1 MDSSLSN
8 DGIMMCQTGDVK
20 FFQLTEREE
29 SEMKISVFSVD
40 LAKGKFQ
47 VHGFDA
53 LGERRLAKT
62 LGRAGMQRLFSA
74 QEEQGEVVME
84 ACGSAH
90 YWGRYLERLGYRVR
104 LIAAQHV
111 KPFVVGNKTD
121 ANDAD
126 AIYEGSRRAGIRS
139 VSIKSIAQQDALVV
153 HAHRERLVKARTA
166 LVNQLRG
173 ELAERGVVFGK
184 KTGVLRRGVVA
195 VLEQE
200 AGGEVTE
207 YLQRWVS
214 ERLDEWRSLDE
225 RIKGCER
232 EMQQCYRASPAC
244 VQIGAVEGIG
254 VITATATV
262 ATVGDARQ
270 YESGR
275 HFSAWLGLTPKER
288 SSGQTRHLSGITK
301 RGNSYLR
308 KLFVHGAR
316 AAVRAAQRK
325 TDARSRWINA
335 LVERR
340 GHNKAVVALAN
351 KNARIV
357 WALLSSGE
365 CYRTPMA
372 AAA

>member
-1 MDSSLSN
+1 
-8 DGIMMCQTGDVK
+8 
-20 FFQLTEREE
+20 
-29 SEMKISVFSVD
+29 MKISVFSVD
-40 LAKGKFQ
+40 LAKNKFQ

-62 LGRAGMQRLFSA
+62 LSRSGMQRLFLA
-74 QEEQGEVVME
+74 QDARGEVVME

-90 YWGRYLERLGYRVR
+90 YWGRYLEGLGYRVR
-104 LIAAQHV
+104 LLAAQHV

-126 AIYEGSRRAGIRS
+126 AIYEASRRTGIRP
-139 VSIKSIAQQDALVV
+139 VSIKSIAQQDALLV

-184 KTGVLRRGVVA
+184 RIDVLRRSVMA
-195 VLEQE
+195 FLEQDT
-200 AGGEVTE
+200 GGEITV
-207 YLQRWVS
+207 YLRCWVS
-214 ERLDEWRSLDE
+214 ERLAEWRALAEQIEACD
-225 RIKGCER
+225 R
-232 EMQQCYRASPAC
+232 EMQQWYRATPAC
-244 VQIGAVEGIG
+244 AQIGAIEGIG
-254 VITATATV
+254 VITATATVATV

-288 SSGQTRHLSGITK
+288 SSGQMRHLSGITK
-301 RGNSYLR
+301 RGDSYLR

-316 AAVRAAQRK
+316 SAVLAATRK

-365 CYRTPMA
+365 CYRA
-372 AAA
+372 AAEAA

>member
-8 DGIMMCQTGDVK
+8 DGIMMCQTGNVK
-20 FFQLTEREE
+20 SFQLTEREE

-62 LGRAGMQRLFSA
+62 VSRAGMQRLFA
-74 QEEQGEVVME
+74 GREERGEVVME

-90 YWGRYLERLGYRVR
+90 YWGRYLESLGYRVR

-126 AIYEGSRRAGIRS
+126 AIYDASRRAGIRS
-139 VSIKSIAQQDALVV
+139 VPIKSIAQQDALLV
-153 HAHRERLVKARTA
+153 HAQRERLVKARTA

-173 ELAERGVVFGK
+173 ELAERGAVFGK
-184 KTGVLRRGVVA
+184 KTGVLRQGVVA
-195 VLEQE
+195 FLERE
-200 AGGEVTE
+200 AGGDVTA

-214 ERLDEWRSLDE
+214 ERLDEWRALDE
-225 RIKGCER
+225 RIKACER
-232 EMQQCYRASPAC
+232 EIQHAYRTNPAC

-288 SSGQTRHLSGITK
+288 SSGQMRHLGGITK

-316 AAVRAAQRK
+316 AAVLAATRK

-357 WALLSSGE
+357 WALLSRGE
-365 CYRTPMA
+365 CYRVPVAEA
-372 AAA
+372 A

>member
-1 MDSSLSN
+1 
-8 DGIMMCQTGDVK
+8 
-20 FFQLTEREE
+20 
-29 SEMKISVFSVD
+29 MKISVYAVD
-40 LAKGKFQ
+40 LAKSKFQ

-62 LGRAGMQRLFSA
+62 LSRSGMQRLFAA
-74 QEEQGEVVME
+74 QDARGEVVME

-90 YWGRYLERLGYRVR
+90 YWGRYLEGLGYRVR

-126 AIYEGSRRAGIRS
+126 AIYAASRRADLRA
-139 VSIKSIAQQDALVV
+139 VPLKSTAQQDALLV
-153 HAHRERLVKARTA
+153 HATRERLVKARTA

-173 ELAERGVVFGK
+173 ELGERGVVFGK
-184 KTGVLRRGVVA
+184 QTEVLRRGVMA
-195 VLEQE
+195 FLEQ
-200 AGGEVTE
+200 AADGEVTE
-207 YLQRWVS
+207 YLRHWVR

-225 RIKGCER
+225 RIKTCER
-232 EMQQCYRASPAC
+232 EMQHGYRTSPAC
-244 VQIGAVEGIG
+244 VQIGAVEGVG

-262 ATVGDARQ
+262 ATVGNARQ
-270 YESGR
+270 YASGR
-275 HFSAWLGLTPKER
+275 QFAAWLGLTPKER
-288 SSGQTRHLSGITK
+288 SSGQARQLSGITK
-301 RGNSYLR
+301 RGDSYLR

-316 AAVRAAQRK
+316 AAVLAAQRK
-325 TDARSRWINA
+325 SDARSRWINA

-357 WALLSSGE
+357 WALLSRGE
-365 CYRTPMA
+365 SYRASVEA
-372 AAA
+372 A

>member
-1 MDSSLSN
+1 
-8 DGIMMCQTGDVK
+8 
-20 FFQLTEREE
+20 
-29 SEMKISVFSVD
+29 
-40 LAKGKFQ
+40 
-47 VHGFDA
+47 
-53 LGERRLAKT
+53 
-62 LGRAGMQRLFSA
+62 MQRLFA
-74 QEEQGEVVME
+74 GREERGEVVME

-90 YWGRYLERLGYRVR
+90 YWGRYLESLGYRVR

-126 AIYEGSRRAGIRS
+126 AIYEASRRAGVRP
-139 VSIKSIAQQDALVV
+139 VSIKSIAQQDALLV
-153 HAHRERLVKARTA
+153 HAQRERLVKARTA

-195 VLEQE
+195 LLGQE
-200 AGGEVTE
+200 AGGEVTA
-207 YLQRWVS
+207 YLRHWVS
-214 ERLDEWRSLDE
+214 ERLDEWRALDE
-225 RIKGCER
+225 WIKTCER

-254 VITATATV
+254 VITATAVV
-262 ATVGDARQ
+262 ASVGEARQ

-288 SSGQTRHLSGITK
+288 SSGQSRHLGGITK
-301 RGNSYLR
+301 RGDGYLR

-316 AAVRAAQRK
+316 AAVLAATRK

-340 GHNKAVVALAN
+340 GHNKAVVALAD

-365 CYRTPMA
+365 YYRVPVA
-372 AAA
+372 EAV

>member
-1 MDSSLSN
+1 
-8 DGIMMCQTGDVK
+8 
-20 FFQLTEREE
+20 
-29 SEMKISVFSVD
+29 MKISVFSVD

-62 LGRAGMQRLFSA
+62 LSRVGMQRLFA
-74 QEEQGEVVME
+74 EREERGEVVME

-90 YWGRYLERLGYRVR
+90 YWGRYLEALGYRVR

-126 AIYEGSRRAGIRS
+126 AIYEASRRAGIRS
-139 VSIKSIAQQDALVV
+139 VPIKSIAQQDDLLV

-184 KTGVLRRGVVA
+184 KTGVLRCGVVA
-195 VLEQE
+195 FLEQE
-200 AGGEVTE
+200 AGGEVTG
-207 YLQRWVS
+207 YLQRWVN
-214 ERLDEWRSLDE
+214 ERLDEWRALDE
-225 RIKGCER
+225 RIKACER
-232 EMQQCYRASPAC
+232 EMQHTYRTNPAC
-244 VQIGAVEGIG
+244 MQIGAVEGIG
-254 VITATATV
+254 LITATATV

-288 SSGQTRHLSGITK
+288 SSGQTRHLGGITK

-316 AAVRAAQRK
+316 AAVLAAKRK
-325 TDARSRWINA
+325 TDARSRWINT

-365 CYRTPMA
+365 CYRTPVAEA
-372 AAA
+372 A

>member
-1 MDSSLSN
+1 
-8 DGIMMCQTGDVK
+8 
-20 FFQLTEREE
+20 
-29 SEMKISVFSVD
+29 MKISVYAVD

-53 LGERRLAKT
+53 RGERRLAKT
-62 LGRAGMQRLFSA
+62 LSRAGMQRLFA
-74 QEEQGEVVME
+74 AREERGEVVME

-90 YWGRYLERLGYRVR
+90 YWGRYLEGLGYRVR

-126 AIYEGSRRAGIRS
+126 AIYEASRRAGIRP
-139 VSIKSIAQQDALVV
+139 VSIKSIAQQDALLV
-153 HAHRERLVKARTA
+153 HAQRERLVKARTA

-195 VLEQE
+195 FLEQ
-200 AGGEVTE
+200 AVGGDVTD
-207 YLQRWVS
+207 YLQRWAR
-214 ERLDEWRSLDE
+214 ERLDEWRALDE
-225 RIKGCER
+225 RIKTCER
-232 EMQQCYRASPAC
+232 EMQQCYRTSPAC
-244 VQIGAVEGIG
+244 VLIGAVEGIG

-288 SSGQTRHLSGITK
+288 SSGQMRHLSGITK
-301 RGNSYLR
+301 RGDGYLR

-316 AAVRAAQRK
+316 AAVRVASRK

-351 KNARIV
+351 KNARVV

-365 CYRTPMA
+365 CYRVPVAEA
-372 AAA
+372 A

>member
-8 DGIMMCQTGDVK
+8 DGIMMCQTGEVES
-20 FFQLTEREE
+20 FQLTEREE
-29 SEMKISVFSVD
+29 SEMKISVYAVD

-53 LGERRLAKT
+53 RGERRLAKT
-62 LGRAGMQRLFSA
+62 LSRAGMQRLFST
-74 QEEQGEVVME
+74 QDERGEVVME

-90 YWGRYLERLGYRVR
+90 YWGRYLEGLGYRVR

-111 KPFVVGNKTD
+111 KAFVVGNKTD

-126 AIYEGSRRAGIRS
+126 AIYAASRRAGIRS
-139 VSIKSIAQQDALVV
+139 VPLKTVVQQDALLV
-153 HAHRERLVKARTA
+153 HAQRERLVKARTA

-195 VLEQE
+195 LLEQD
-200 AGGEVTE
+200 AGGEVTDS
-207 YLQRWVS
+207 LRCWVK
-214 ERLDEWRSLDE
+214 ERLDEWRALDE
-225 RIKGCER
+225 RIKTCER
-232 EMQQCYRASPAC
+232 EMQQGYRTHPAC
-244 VQIGAVEGIG
+244 ALIGAIEGIG

-275 HFSAWLGLTPKER
+275 HFAAWLGLTPKER
-288 SSGQTRHLSGITK
+288 SSGQMRHLSGITK

-316 AAVRAAQRK
+316 AAVRVASRK

-357 WALLSSGE
+357 WALLNSGE
-365 CYRTPMA
+365 CYRTPVAEA
-372 AAA
+372 A